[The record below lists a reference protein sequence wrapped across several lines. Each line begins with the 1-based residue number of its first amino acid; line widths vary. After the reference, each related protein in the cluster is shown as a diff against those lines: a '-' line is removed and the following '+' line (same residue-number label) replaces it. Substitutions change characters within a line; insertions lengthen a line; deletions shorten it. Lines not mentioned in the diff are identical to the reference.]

1 MYHQSFVRF
10 KKRSIRT
17 RLRTIGRTYL
27 KPSARHGGG
36 AKAESMKAVH
46 GTRPLMTLFL
56 AVAASGP
63 LVAQTVD
70 QRRGPL
76 PQGSTIDAHDGDTV
90 LIDDDARVRV
100 IRRRPAHVRV
110 VFDST
115 QHWLILLVRYRPQDG
130 ISSDG
135 IDGYTF
141 RDVEGD
147 WTLDS
152 RWEGDT
158 TLEIYSMADRPG
170 PSGGIGW
177 RMPQGIVQ
185 VLAGDQRPFRD
196 PAAAVVLES
205 HDSSRSTES
214 ARSFDEVERRKVDE
228 ASGKRQPALTAG
240 ATLSVV
246 PATVREPAAGVPPP
260 GSARKIYD
268 VRPVWPEVA
277 QRARV
282 QGIVIVEFTVGVDG
296 AVADPRILRGIPL
309 LDQAALDCVRQ
320 WRYEPTIRNGQTIA
334 VRMTAAV

>member
-1 MYHQSFVRF
+1 MKPVPSTRWLITL
-10 KKRSIRT
+10 SI
-17 RLRTIGRTYL
+17 
-27 KPSARHGGG
+27 
-36 AKAESMKAVH
+36 
-46 GTRPLMTLFL
+46 

-63 LVAQTVD
+63 QVAQPVD
-70 QRRGPL
+70 QGRGPL
-76 PQGSTIDAHDGDTV
+76 PQGSTISAHDGDTV
-90 LIDDDARVRV
+90 LIDDDARVRL

-115 QHWLILLVRYRPQDG
+115 ERWLILLARYRPQNG

-147 WTLDS
+147 WTLGRS
-152 RWEGDT
+152 WEGDT
-158 TLEIYSMADRPG
+158 TLETYAMAGRPG
-170 PSGGIGW
+170 PSGGVGF

-185 VLAGDQRPFRD
+185 LLSGDQRLFRD
-196 PAAAVVLES
+196 PAAAIVLEY

-214 ARSFDEVERRKVDE
+214 AGSFDEAERLRIDE
-228 ASGKRQPALTAG
+228 ASGKRQPSLTVGVTAG
-240 ATLSVV
+240 VV
-246 PATVREPAAGVPPP
+246 DAPGRVPSAGVPPP
-260 GSARKIYD
+260 GSARKIHD
-268 VRPVWPEVA
+268 VRPVWPEEA

-296 AVADPRILRGIPL
+296 AVADARILRGIPL

-334 VRMTAAV
+334 VRMTAAVTFP